1 MDVEEIFG
9 ALETNLSGLNDGEV
23 AERLKIFGPNVI
35 KEYPKSSKIKIAL
48 RQFQSLLI
56 IILIIAGSVTVFLG
70 EWIETGVIFAAV
82 IVNAIFGFWQENKAE
97 SVIELL
103 KTYVRVR
110 ARVRR
115 NNQEHG
121 IDASEL
127 VPGDIIRIT
136 QGDRIPAD
144 ARLLFVN
151 NLEID
156 ESILTGES

>member
-1 MDVEEIFG
+1 MDAKEIFG
-9 ALETNLSGLNDGEV
+9 VLKNSLSGLNNEEI
-23 AERLKIFGPNVI
+23 ASRLKIFGPNVI
-35 KEYPKSSKIKIAL
+35 KEYSRSSKIKIIL

-56 IILIIAGSVTVFLG
+56 VILVIAGIVTVFLG
-70 EWIETGVIFAAV
+70 EWVETGVIFAAV

-97 SVIELL
+97 TVLELL
-103 KTYVRVR
+103 KTYIRVR

-115 NNQEHG
+115 NDEEHG

-144 ARLLFVN
+144 ARLLFIN

-156 ESILTGES
+156 E